1 MEQVEREKLTPDE
14 KKQQLFY
21 KQKELFDTFLE
32 HKAIS
37 RKQYE
42 KSLNDLTEKNGDK
55 IISEK
60 G

>member
-1 MEQVEREKLTPDE
+1 MEQVEREKLTPNE

-21 KQKELFDTFLE
+21 KQKELLDTILE

-42 KSLNDLTEKNGDK
+42 KSLNDLTEKMGIK
-55 IISEK
+55 
-60 G
+60 